1 MRKTVLTIGLSL
13 VAASS
18 VAANLHRDIPIR
30 NQQEFDALQEKVEAA
45 VNAGAE
51 DITVRLDPGTFFFS
65 HDHLKLYGKDW
76 NKISLTISGSGSILT
91 AAGLDCR
98 DGDPWAGPFVP
109 ELLFLGSD
117 RCLEGLGRPVR
128 SPGLVKIEDSARNLC
143 RIRAPKEMNLR
154 DLPDADAYILLSRW
168 YESRTYRVTQIRD
181 GWVYFIADDLERV
194 SPLGYNVNYDFLYGQ
209 KMPRF
214 RLFNAGDDP
223 QAVSCS
229 GGKIHLPGTDGVIHV
244 CTATTFLNIHNTR
257 IKSLCLSGL
266 EFRGNA
272 DREGRHLIGVYHCRC
287 QLFSVKDCRFS
298 DINSSLFTA
307 EHTDH
312 VEFEDN
318 TFQNCHKHVLS
329 TVDSCRE
336 ARFLNNSFNG
346 CGCDWG
352 PWACIIACGDGY
364 RISGNRFC
372 NFGYVGILIGGT
384 ESRLVDKEPGG
395 IIEHNTLWYEP
406 AFLADTLTHTMM
418 DSGAIYIGICNDIAT
433 VRHNYIH
440 DIGGL
445 KDNRGIFCDDGA
457 RNFDIYDNVILNI
470 VNSYSID
477 SRRVPEPEGRRIP
490 QNVGNS
496 IHDNLVNAPIR
507 FEGNEEGDR
516 CVLGINYLLR
526 DADGTYPGLKV
537 KNISRQKPQRKIK
550 SIQGTKWETTVR

>member
-1 MRKTVLTIGLSL
+1 MHRTVLTIGLFL
-13 VAASS
+13 VVPISAA
-18 VAANLHRDIPIR
+18 AGLHRDITIQ
-30 NQQEFDALQEKVEAA
+30 NQQDFDALQEKVEAA
-45 VNAGAE
+45 VNAGVE
-51 DITVRLDPGTFFFS
+51 DITVRLAPGTFFFS
-65 HDHLKLYGKDW
+65 HDHLKIYGKDW
-76 NKISLTISGSGSILT
+76 NKISLTLSGSGSVLT
-91 AAGLDCR
+91 AAGTDCR
-98 DGDPWAGPFVP
+98 DQDPWTAPFSP
-109 ELLFLGSD
+109 ELMFLGSD
-117 RCLEGLGRPVR
+117 RCLERFGPAVR
-128 SPGLVKIEDSARNLC
+128 STGLVKIENADQKLC
-143 RIRAPKEMNLR
+143 RIRAPQRME
-154 DLPDADAYILLSRW
+154 LPDASCEEAYILLSRW
-168 YESRTYRVTQIRD
+168 YESRIYRVTQIRN

-229 GGKIHLPGTDGVIHV
+229 DGKIHLPDSDGPVHV
-244 CTATTFLNIHNTR
+244 CTATTFLNIHNSR

-287 QLFSVKDCRFS
+287 QRLLVKDCRFS

-307 EHTDH
+307 EYTDH
-312 VEFEDN
+312 VEFEGN
-318 TFQNCHKHVLS
+318 TFQDCHKHVLS
-329 TVDSCRE
+329 TAATCRE
-336 ARFLNNSFNG
+336 ARFLDNCFHE

-364 RISGNRFC
+364 RISGNQFR
-372 NFGYVGILIGGT
+372 NFGYVGILVGGT

-418 DSGAIYIGICNDIAT
+418 DSGAIYVGICNDVAV

-440 DIGGL
+440 DIGGV

-470 VNSYSID
+470 ANSYSID
-477 SRRVPEPEGRRIP
+477 SRRVPEVEGRRIP

-507 FEGNEEGDR
+507 FEGNETGDR
-516 CVLGINYLLR
+516 CSLGTNYLLR
-526 DADGTYPGLKV
+526 DTDGSYPEMQV
-537 KNISRQKPQRKIK
+537 KNISRRKAQKKIT
-550 SIQGTKWETTVR
+550 SIQGTSWETTVR